1 MSVLRE
7 VSALSSVNTFSECTA
22 PKGSADQ
29 LGAADSTG
37 FLLLYTACLIVLF
50 SLLIYAPF
58 QIVSNMFIVV
68 LYCHNYNIAID
79 SYYCFTFDIMFCREF
94 REHSPLFRIPKI
106 IQRVSSVSIK
116 SSGDKA

>member
-22 PKGSADQ
+22 PKGSSDQ

-68 LYCHNYNIAID
+68 LVTIITLQLIPIIVLR
-79 SYYCFTFDIMFCREF
+79 SISCFVKNFESI
-94 REHSPLFRIPKI
+94 HLFF
-106 IQRVSSVSIK
+106 VSQK
-116 SSGDKA
+116 